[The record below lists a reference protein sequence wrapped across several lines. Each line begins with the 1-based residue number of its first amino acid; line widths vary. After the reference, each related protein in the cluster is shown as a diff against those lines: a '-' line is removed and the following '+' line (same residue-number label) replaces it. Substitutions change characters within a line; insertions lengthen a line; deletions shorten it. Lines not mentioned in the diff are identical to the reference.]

1 MKIVF
6 AIKSMDTSKGGAER
20 VLADVTAGLK
30 QRGHDVSVLTFDP
43 PGGVSFYP
51 LAPGI
56 HRICLG
62 IGDTRGK
69 TSWPDA
75 VKRMMTLRQNIQAE
89 KPDIVIGFM
98 HSMFVP
104 LSFSLAGTGIP
115 VIASEHIVPE
125 HYRTRRFE
133 FFLLL
138 ASSFFFKRMTVL
150 SKKIGRSY
158 PSILWP
164 KTIVITNAVMRP
176 ENIPPRQETGRHIIL
191 TVGRLEPQKD
201 QHILI
206 RAFQTLAAEY
216 PQWDV
221 HIVGEGA
228 LKDELQ
234 SLIRSAGLEGRVFLK
249 DTTPDIFSVYAHA
262 DIFALP
268 SRYESFG
275 LAAAEAMICGVP
287 AVAFADCPGV
297 NELIHDGQN
306 GFLVIRKNDVVD
318 FATALETL
326 MKTPSLRRSM
336 GDTARESMKIYD
348 INTILDEWETLIRKT
363 V

>member
-1 MKIVF
+1 MKIIF

-20 VLADVTAGLK
+20 VLADISAGLK
-30 QRGHDVSVLTFDP
+30 QRGHDVTVLTFDA
-43 PGGVSFYP
+43 PGGQSFYP
-51 LAPGI
+51 IASGI
-56 HRICLG
+56 RRLCLG
-62 IGDTRGK
+62 IGDTRVK
-69 TSWPDA
+69 TAWPDA
-75 VKRMMTLRQNIQAE
+75 FKRMITLRQIIQAE
-89 KPDIVIGFM
+89 QPDIVIGFM

-104 LSFSLAGTGIP
+104 LSLALIGTGMP
-115 VIASEHIVPE
+115 VIASEHIVPD

-133 FFLLL
+133 FALLMV
-138 ASSFFFKRMTVL
+138 SSFFFKRMTVL

-164 KTIVITNAVMRP
+164 KTTVMTNAVMKP
-176 ENIPPRQETGRHIIL
+176 DNIPARQDTARKIIL
-191 TVGRLEPQKD
+191 TVGRLEAQKD

-206 RAFQTLAAEY
+206 RAFQTLAAEF
-216 PQWDV
+216 PDWDV

-234 SLIRSAGLEGRVFLK
+234 KLIHSAGLKNRVFLK
-249 DTTPDIFSVYAHA
+249 DTTPDIFSVYAQA

-275 LAAAEAMICGVP
+275 LAAAEAMICGIP

-306 GFLVIRKNDVVD
+306 GFLVVRKDEGAD
-318 FATALETL
+318 FAAALKTL
-326 MKTPSLRRSM
+326 MSSPDLRRSM
-336 GDTARESMKIYD
+336 GNRAQESIKAYD
-348 INTILDEWETLIRKT
+348 INTVLDAWETLIRKT